1 MIARLSAMRLS
12 RMAVLGILCTALLA
26 LAGCDSSGS
35 NMQQNQ
41 APTADVSVPSSTV
54 DVGTQVTLD
63 GSGSSDPD
71 GDDLTYSWTL
81 DTPSGSNASLS
92 DASAEKPTFTAD
104 AEGDYTATLEV
115 SDGNASDTDD
125 GTIAAEAAF
134 EEIDSNITSDQTWTA
149 DNTYRVTSTVDIRDQ
164 STLTIEPGTQ
174 VQFADGVALEVLSGS
189 ALIADGT
196 SSDPITMTATPGDE
210 QQGWWK
216 GVAFF
221 SNNADNTLNH
231 VEIRHAGSES
241 ITTSIDEAANVA
253 LRGTDTQ
260 LDLTNSTITDSGN
273 HGVFCGSSSSNLSA
287 SGNSFSNNVGQDV
300 ANCQ

>member
-1 MIARLSAMRLS
+1 VAI
-12 RMAVLGILCTALLA
+12 
-26 LAGCDSSGS
+26 S
-35 NMQQNQ
+35 N
-41 APTADVSVPSSTV
+41 STS
-54 DVGTQVTLD
+54 VTLTNTTITESGNYGVYSKND
-63 GSGSSDPD
+63 NGFESFSENTFSGNAEGPMWIAFDDIGSIDSGTTFDNGTAVRAY
-71 GDDLTYSWTL
+71 GDRLNNDATVTPLSG
-81 DTPSGSNASLS
+81 DTPYQISGQGEIN
-92 DASAEKPTFTAD
+92 
-104 AEGDYTATLEV
+104 ATL
-115 SDGNASDTDD
+115 
-125 GTIAAEAAF
+125 
-134 EEIDSNITSDQTWTA
+134 
-149 DNTYRVTSTVDIRDQ
+149 TV
-164 STLTIEPGTQ
+164 EPGVEMTFESN
-174 VQFADGVALEVLSGS
+174 VSLRVFSGS
-189 ALIADGT
+189 ALVADGT

-300 ANCQ
+300 ADCQ